1 MTLRN
6 KDERKLNLL
15 NKNAINSYVD
25 LNSDENAQRQIC
37 KILDKKRINSVEA
50 SIDLGD
56 LAERL
61 RQDKP
66 NLSMRS
72 IDDVWKTKV

>member
-25 LNSDENAQRQIC
+25 LNSDENA
-37 KILDKKRINSVEA
+37 
-50 SIDLGD
+50 
-56 LAERL
+56 
-61 RQDKP
+61 
-66 NLSMRS
+66 
-72 IDDVWKTKV
+72 